1 MSSFTKFLIV
11 MLTVFSI
18 FLCGIVVTYVASAN
32 NWKQEY
38 NALDDQISALKK
50 NLASE
55 QNRLMEKEKQLE
67 TRIDELLA
75 ENNSLKTELTKME
88 VQVGDAL
95 RESRINLQRVSDST
109 GVIEGLRQ
117 TIEGM
122 RVSLDATRTDL
133 TDKTAQ
139 LASVSKKLNEINTE
153 LDNKIV
159 ELDTLEAVNK
169 QLLEKSSDL
178 EKMIGG
184 KTVST
189 GTVTTIKDAAT
200 VIPVEY
206 VAVSE
211 NIVSLNGLVS
221 EVDMKNKLVTV
232 SVGTADGVASGM
244 RFHVTRGDQF
254 ICDIV
259 ITHVDS
265 DKSAGVLELVQ
276 SYPKVGDNVSTS
288 L

>member
-1 MSSFTKFLIV
+1 MSAFTKFLIV

-38 NALDDQISALKK
+38 SSLDDQISALKK
-50 NLASE
+50 SLASE
-55 QNRLMEKEKQLE
+55 KNRLMEKEKQLE
-67 TRIDELLA
+67 SRIDVLLA
-75 ENNSLKTELTKME
+75 ENNSLKADITKME
-88 VQVGDAL
+88 VQVSDAA
-95 RESRINLQRVSDST
+95 RENRINLQRVSDST

-122 RVSLDATRTDL
+122 RVSLDATRADL
-133 TDKTAQ
+133 TDKTSQ
-139 LASVSKKLNEINTE
+139 LASVSKKLNEINAE

-159 ELDTLEAVNK
+159 ELDTLDAVNK
-169 QLLEKSSDL
+169 QLLEKNSDF
-178 EKMIGG
+178 ENVAAG
-184 KTVST
+184 KAVST
-189 GTVTTIKDAAT
+189 GTVTTVKDAAT
-200 VIPVEY
+200 VISSQDAPA
-206 VAVSE
+206 VA
-211 NIVSLNGLVS
+211 SLKALVS

-254 ICDIV
+254 VCDVV

-265 DKSAGVLELVQ
+265 DKAAGVLELVQ
-276 SYPKVGDNVSTS
+276 SFPKIGDNVSTS
-288 L
+288 F

>member
-11 MLTVFSI
+11 MLTVFSV

-50 NLASE
+50 SLASE
-55 QNRLMEKEKQLE
+55 KNSLMEKEKQLE

-75 ENNSLKTELTKME
+75 ENNSLKADITKME
-88 VQVGDAL
+88 VQVSDAT
-95 RESRINLQRVSDST
+95 RENRINLQRVSDST

-122 RVSLDATRTDL
+122 RVSLDATRVDL
-133 TDKTAQ
+133 TDKTSQ
-139 LASVSKKLNEINTE
+139 LASVSKKLNEINAE

-159 ELDTLEAVNK
+159 ELDTLSAVNK
-169 QLLEKSSDL
+169 QLLEKNSDF
-178 EKMIGG
+178 EKMALGQV
-184 KTVST
+184 VST
-189 GTVTTIKDAAT
+189 GTVTTVKDDATMISSQSPVADSAANIK
-200 VIPVEY
+200 
-206 VAVSE
+206 
-211 NIVSLNGLVS
+211 GLVS
-221 EVDMKNKLVTV
+221 EIDLKNKLVTV
-232 SVGTADGVASGM
+232 SVGIADGVANGM
-244 RFHVTRGDQF
+244 RFHVTRGDLF

-259 ITHVDS
+259 ITNVDS
-265 DKSAGVLELVQ
+265 DKAAGVLELVQ
-276 SYPKVGDNVSTS
+276 SSPRVGDNVSTS